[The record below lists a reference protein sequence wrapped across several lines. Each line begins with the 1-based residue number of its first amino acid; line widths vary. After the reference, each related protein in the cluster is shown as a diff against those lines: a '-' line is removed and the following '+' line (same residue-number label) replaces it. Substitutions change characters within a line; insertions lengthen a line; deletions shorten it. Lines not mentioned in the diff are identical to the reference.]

1 MRIASIFFLL
11 FFCDSMSPLIFA
23 SIPVFPKYFPTSE
36 LISTLNTA
44 TLRPPKISSS
54 SSSSIK
60 KDISSFVFAASSTA
74 SCPSVALFFFF
85 AAAVTNS
92 SNVNRFFA
100 FAFPSSSSS
109 LNSIGFI
116 AFSAPKMLTESN
128 PSLANFCPK
137 NWFFSISFLPISSK
151 IRFLLKPTCLPFKI
165 VAG

>member
-11 FFCDSMSPLIFA
+11 FFCDSTSPLIFA
-23 SIPVFPKYFPTSE
+23 SIPVFSKYFPTSE

-74 SCPSVALFFFF
+74 SRPSVALFFF

-100 FAFPSSSSS
+100 FSFTSSSSS

-151 IRFLLKPTCLPFKI
+151 ILFLLKPTCLPFKI